1 MPEAPLPPETALG
14 TRAIT
19 VAILAMGGEGG
30 GVLADWLLEA
40 AEASSFVAQST
51 SVPGVAQRTGATI
64 YYLEFFPLAEP
75 GASIGQQPVLA
86 LMPAPGDVDL
96 VIASELMEAGR
107 AIQRG
112 LVTPDRSTFV
122 FSTHRV
128 FAMTEKIAM
137 GDGRIDAA
145 ALLETCRSAAR
156 RVVAADMQAL
166 AEANGAHLSA
176 ALLGAVAGSG
186 ALPMPRAAFEAAIRH
201 AGLGVEASLAAFA
214 AGFDAAREDAARE
227 KEKEKEKLPLPLR
240 VQAAKRTEDAGRGA
254 DRTGAADEG
263 PLLQAPSHKGR
274 ARSQAVDAIIDE
286 GMRRL
291 TDYQDAAYAQLY
303 RDRLDRLQL
312 DGVLLAETAR
322 HLALW
327 MSYEDTIRVA
337 DLKTRA
343 SRFAHVRAEL
353 RVKPAQ
359 VLRITEFMHPR
370 VQEIAD
376 TLPAP
381 IGRWLLRSGTPRR
394 LLERLTA
401 RGRHVETT
409 AISGFLLL
417 RSIAALRRFRRHTL
431 RFVEEQERIEAWL
444 ARIATIAPRDPA
456 LALEVARCQRLV
468 KGYGDTHARG
478 WANFQRLMQEADRLA
493 GEPAAAPRLAALC
506 EAALADE
513 NGQALA
519 KALEAA

>member
-1 MPEAPLPPETALG
+1 MPEAPLPSEAAVG
-14 TRAIT
+14 ARAIT
-19 VAILAMGGEGG
+19 VAILAMGGDGG

-40 AEASSFVAQST
+40 AEASGFVAQST

-64 YYLEFFPLAEP
+64 YYLEFFPIAEAA
-75 GASIGQQPVLA
+75 ASAGQEPVLA

-137 GDGRIDAA
+137 GDGRVDAA
-145 ALLETCRSAAR
+145 ALLDTCQSAAR
-156 RVVAADMQAL
+156 RVVAADMQAV
-166 AEANGAHLSA
+166 AERTGAHLSA
-176 ALLGAVAGSG
+176 VLLGAVAGSG
-186 ALPMPRAAFEAAIRH
+186 ALPIPRAAFEAAIRH
-201 AGLGVEASLAAFA
+201 AGLGVEPSLAAFA
-214 AGFDAAREDAARE
+214 AGYDTASGANHAEIAAVG
-227 KEKEKEKLPLPLR
+227 PLSPTPSL
-240 VQAAKRTEDAGRGA
+240 KGRGSP
-254 DRTGAADEG
+254 T
-263 PLLQAPSHKGR
+263 AP
-274 ARSQAVDAIIDE
+274 DAIIEE
-286 GMRRL
+286 GVRRL

-312 DGVLLAETAR
+312 DGLLLTETAR

-343 SRFAHVRAEL
+343 TRFARVRAEV
-353 RVKPAQ
+353 RVKPNQ

-394 LLERLTA
+394 LVEKLTA
-401 RGRHVETT
+401 RGRDVETT
-409 AISGFLLL
+409 AISGFVLL

-444 ARIATIAPRDPA
+444 ARVGALAQRDPA

-478 WANFQRLMQEADRLA
+478 WANFQRLMQETDRLA
-493 GEPAAAPRLAALC
+493 GEPGAAARLAALC

-513 NGQALA
+513 SGQALA

>member
-1 MPEAPLPPETALG
+1 MPEAPLLQDAAVGVRAL
-14 TRAIT
+14 T
-19 VAILAMGGEGG
+19 VAIVAMGGEGG
-30 GVLADWLLEA
+30 GVLADWLVDA
-40 AEASSFVAQST
+40 AEASGFVAQST

-64 YYLEFFPLAEP
+64 YYLEFFPAAEID
-75 GASIGQQPVLA
+75 AAGQQPVLA

-112 LVTPDRSTFV
+112 LVSPERSTFV

-137 GDGRIDAA
+137 GDGRVDAP
-145 ALLETCRSAAR
+145 ALLDACRTAAR
-156 RVVAADMQAL
+156 RVVAADMLAI

-176 ALLGAVAGSG
+176 VLLGAVAGSG
-186 ALPMPRAAFEAAIRH
+186 ALPIPRDAYEAAIRH
-201 AGLGVEASLAAFA
+201 AGVGVEASLRAFA
-214 AGFDAAREDAARE
+214 AGLDAADPIGVPVAASTVPAR
-227 KEKEKEKLPLPLR
+227 PS
-240 VQAAKRTEDAGRGA
+240 
-254 DRTGAADEG
+254 AADE
-263 PLLQAPSHKGR
+263 
-274 ARSQAVDAIIDE
+274 IIAE
-286 GMRRL
+286 GVRRL
-291 TDYQDAAYAQLY
+291 TDYQDAAYADLFRQ
-303 RDRLDRLQL
+303 RLDLLRLH
-312 DGVLLAETAR
+312 GALLEETAR

-343 SRFAHVRAEL
+343 SRLARVRAEV
-353 RVKPAQ
+353 RVGAGQ
-359 VLRITEFMHPR
+359 ILRITEFMHPR

-381 IGRWLLRSGTPRR
+381 LGRWLLASGLPRR

-409 AISGFLLL
+409 AVGGFLLL
-417 RSIAALRRFRRHTL
+417 RGIASLRRFRRSTL
-431 RFVEEQERIEAWL
+431 RYVEEQARIEAWL
-444 ARIATIAPRDPA
+444 ARIATLAPRDEG
-456 LALEVARCQRLV
+456 LALQVARCQRLV

-478 WANFQRLMQEADRLA
+478 WANFQRLMAVVDNLA
-493 GEPAAAPRLAALC
+493 GGPDAAARLAALC
-506 EAALADE
+506 DAALADE
-513 NGQALA
+513 NGTALT

>member
-1 MPEAPLPPETALG
+1 MPEAPVPSETIAG
-14 TRAIT
+14 ARATT

-30 GVLADWLLEA
+30 GVLADWLVDA
-40 AEASSFVAQST
+40 AEASGFVAQST

-64 YYLEFFPLAEP
+64 YYLEFFPEAAMRAAGRE
-75 GASIGQQPVLA
+75 PVLA

-112 LVTPDRSTFV
+112 LVSAERSTFV

-137 GDGRIDAA
+137 GDGRVDAG
-145 ALLETCRSAAR
+145 ALLDICRAAGR
-156 RVVAADMQAL
+156 LVVAADMQAL
-166 AEANGAHLSA
+166 AEAHGAHLSA

-186 ALPMPRAAFEAAIRH
+186 ALPIPRAAYEDAIRH
-201 AGLGVEASLAAFA
+201 AGVGVTASLAAFA
-214 AGFDAAREDAARE
+214 AGLAIGPPPETAPATAGPAKAGPAKAGPAKAA
-227 KEKEKEKLPLPLR
+227 PLPSE
-240 VQAAKRTEDAGRGA
+240 A
-254 DRTGAADEG
+254 
-263 PLLQAPSHKGR
+263 
-274 ARSQAVDAIIDE
+274 DAIVAE
-286 GMRRL
+286 GVRRL
-291 TDYQDAAYAQLY
+291 TDYQDASYAALFRQ
-303 RDRLDRLQL
+303 RLDRLGA

-343 SRFAHVRAEL
+343 SRLARVREEVRA
-353 RVKPAQ
+353 KPEQ
-359 VLRITEFMHPR
+359 ILRITEFMHPR

-381 IGRWLLRSGTPRR
+381 VGRWLLGSGLPRR
-394 LLERLTA
+394 VLERLTA

-417 RSIAALRRFRRHTL
+417 RGVASLRRFRRGTL
-431 RFVEEQERIEAWL
+431 RFVEEQARIEAWL
-444 ARIATIAPRDPA
+444 ARIATLAGRDAA
-456 LALEVARCQRLV
+456 LALQVARCQRLV

-478 WANFQRLMQEADRLA
+478 WANFQRLMATLDTMA
-493 GEPAAAPRLAALC
+493 GEPGAAARLAALC
-506 EAALADE
+506 DAALADDT
-513 NGQALA
+513 GQALT
-519 KALEAA
+519 KALAE

>member
-1 MPEAPLPPETALG
+1 MPEAPLPSEAASG
-14 TRAIT
+14 ARAIT

-30 GVLADWLLEA
+30 GVLADWLVEA
-40 AEASSFVAQST
+40 AEASGFVAQST

-64 YYLEFFPLAEP
+64 YYLEFFPLDETA
-75 GASIGQQPVLA
+75 ASGGQQPVLA

-137 GDGRIDAA
+137 GDGRVDAD
-145 ALLETCRSAAR
+145 ALLDTCRSAGR

-166 AEANGAHLSA
+166 AEQSGAHLSA
-176 ALLGAVAGSG
+176 VLLGAVAGSG
-186 ALPMPRAAFEAAIRH
+186 ALPIPRAAYESAIRH
-201 AGLGVEASLAAFA
+201 AGLGVKASLAAFA
-214 AGFDAAREDAARE
+214 TGFDAAGENQKAQDRGQENNR
-227 KEKEKEKLPLPLR
+227 LPLPLR
-240 VQAAKRTEDAGRGA
+240 EGVGGSATATPTSTPTDADTIIA
-254 DRTGAADEG
+254 EG
-263 PLLQAPSHKGR
+263 
-274 ARSQAVDAIIDE
+274 I
-286 GMRRL
+286 RRL

-303 RDRLDRLQL
+303 RDRLDRLHL
-312 DGVLLAETAR
+312 NGTLLTETAR

-343 SRFAHVRAEL
+343 SRFARVRAEV
-353 RVKPAQ
+353 RVQPDQ
-359 VLRITEFMHPR
+359 LLRITEFMHPR

-381 IGRWLLRSGTPRR
+381 IGRWLLHSGTPRR
-394 LLERLTA
+394 LMERLTA

-409 AISGFLLL
+409 AIGGFLLL
-417 RSIAALRRFRRHTL
+417 RSIAALRRFRKRTL
-431 RFVEEQERIEAWL
+431 RFVEEQQRIEAWL
-444 ARIATIAPRDPA
+444 ARIGALAQRDPT

-468 KGYGDTHARG
+468 KGYGDAHARG
-478 WANFQRLMQEADRLA
+478 WSNFQRLMQEADRI
-493 GEPAAAPRLAALC
+493 GGDPGAAARLASLSA
-506 EAALADE
+506 AALADDT
-513 NGQALA
+513 GQALTEA
-519 KALEAA
+519 QEAA